1 MQILE
6 DRHADSSTVPPKAQS
21 KYKRG
26 AAKPESGRV
35 VEPPVDLLD
44 MLRAGEEEVARLKQG
59 KPKIDKDN
67 SIPRFKQLIEQLEEV
82 DDDKGIEG
90 ATKAMG
96 DVVRSLIKESMGD
109 QNYDRAIENI
119 GVLRDACIGLEVP
132 DLYNNFLRD
141 LKEQIL
147 SDALGQGRK
156 EMWGRLK
163 LARKLGLITKNESE
177 VSKITEDEA
186 KQVRTTL
193 FPNPGLCQNANI
205 LYFPD
210 FLDEQLAPHQMVL
223 QAERR
228 PV

>member
-1 MQILE
+1 MLE

-26 AAKPESGRV
+26 AARPESGRA

-59 KPKIDKDN
+59 RPKIDKDN

-82 DDDKGIEG
+82 DDDKGIEE
-90 ATKAMG
+90 ATRAMG

-109 QNYDRAIENI
+109 KNYDRAIENI

-141 LKEQIL
+141 LKAQIL

-156 EMWGRLK
+156 EMWGKLR

-193 FPNPGLCQNANI
+193 FPNSGLCQNANI
-205 LYFPD
+205 LCFPA
-210 FLDEQLAPHQMVL
+210 FLAEQLAPHQMAV
-223 QAERR
+223 
-228 PV
+228 